1 MLAEL
6 WALQLSRPIFFFFCG
21 RINFDCSGTGLL
33 LYSFLLSVGVWTE
46 SRFSQILYNL
56 EVGKTWCQ
64 KKKDFKIQICSSG
77 YVFCTVVLSRDVN
90 HAVFLSIC
98 QKFPSSKIYILWA
111 LRHLYIF
118 TSKGI
123 YRDDCIFIIYSKL
136 AYSKGKAKEYHSYS
150 LGNSTEWI
158 LTETKRRQKTP
169 TLKGTSFWYTEIQ
182 VIQTPIQM
190 VFLFACFW

>member
-6 WALQLSRPIFFFFCG
+6 WALQFSRPIFFFVEEL
-21 RINFDCSGTGLL
+21 ILTA
-33 LYSFLLSVGVWTE
+33 VGQACFFTHSCYLWE
-46 SRFSQILYNL
+46 FGQRADSHRFSIIWKL
-56 EVGKTWCQ
+56 ERLGVK

-111 LRHLYIF
+111 LRHFYIF

-123 YRDDCIFIIYSKL
+123 YRDDCIFIIYLKL
-136 AYSKGKAKEYHSYS
+136 SYSKGKAKEYHSYS

-169 TLKGTSFWYTEIQ
+169 TVKGTSFWYTEIQ
-182 VIQTPIQM
+182 VIQTPIQI